1 MNEKIP
7 WFKKKKVWKWIGIIL
22 LVVIIFGKFLEFTGI
37 SDKIEAKNA
46 EEIATVQAEKDAKRE
61 KIEAELAKQE
71 EMEKKKEEAKAAEK
85 AEKEKAE
92 KERLANRTIDE
103 KIKDA
108 VVSVVGKDNYRNHK
122 FEDNTL
128 WIQVTAIDNLTQNM
142 VLKGTYMDTLDIA
155 EIIRK
160 EALLDS
166 SNGFDISYY
175 TELTDVYGQS
185 SDGVI
190 VEIGVNKDT
199 LEKID
204 FKNVL
209 HKNVPTIADYY
220 WEHPLFSNQ

>member
-1 MNEKIP
+1 MNEKNL
-7 WFKKKKVWKWIGIIL
+7 WYKNVKVWKWIGVVFIGMVIL
-22 LVVIIFGKFLEFTGI
+22 GNIMKFTGI

-46 EEIATVQAEKDAKRE
+46 EEKAIAQAERE
-61 KIEAELAKQE
+61 KIEEELT
-71 EMEKKKEEAKAAEK
+71 EKETKKEEAEAAAK

-108 VVSVVGKDNYRNHK
+108 VIAVVGKDNYRNHK

-128 WIQVTAIDNLTQNM
+128 WIQVSAQDNFTQKM
-142 VLKGTYMDTLDIA
+142 VLKGAYMDTLDIA
-155 EIIRK
+155 EKIHN
-160 EALLDS
+160 EVLLENS
-166 SNGFDISYY
+166 TSFDISYY
-175 TELTDVYGQS
+175 TELTDVYGKS

-190 VEIGVNKDT
+190 VEIGINKDT